1 MRECDRDNGKSIAIL
16 QGTQMNLKKW
26 LGAPNHT
33 LMGNLDKILKPA
45 VEEINLKIDD
55 MDLEIFQGRYNRKV
69 VQVEVHNNWTVE
81 QFE

>member
-1 MRECDRDNGKSIAIL
+1 MRQIQRQINCYLAKVL
-16 QGTQMNLKKW
+16 QMNLEW
-26 LGAPNHT
+26 LGAPKSYT
-33 LMGNLDKILKPA
+33 YGQFKDKILKPA